1 MKRRTFLGAL
11 LTCGTLGLIHIAT
24 VSADEKDQAAPSGVW
39 MLKGGEMRVEFA
51 KDTLKISPHNKDE
64 FVLIVCK
71 FSLQKDGLVKAKV
84 TELDGKAK
92 DKVKELVPVGLEFSF
107 TWKANGDSATL
118 ASVKGESVDV
128 FKNHMEGDYD
138 KK

>member
-11 LTCGTLGLIHIAT
+11 LACGTLGLIHTAT
-24 VSADEKDQAAPSGVW
+24 ALAEEKDQAAPSGVW
-39 MLKGGEMRVEFA
+39 MLKGGEMKIEFA
-51 KDTLKISPHNKDE
+51 KDTLRISPHNKDE

-71 FSLQKDGLVKAKV
+71 FTVDKDGQIRAKV
-84 TELDGKAK
+84 TELDGKEK

-107 TWKANGDSATL
+107 TWKAKGDSATL
-118 ASVKGESVDV
+118 ANVKGENVDV
-128 FKNHMEGDYD
+128 FKNHMEGDYE